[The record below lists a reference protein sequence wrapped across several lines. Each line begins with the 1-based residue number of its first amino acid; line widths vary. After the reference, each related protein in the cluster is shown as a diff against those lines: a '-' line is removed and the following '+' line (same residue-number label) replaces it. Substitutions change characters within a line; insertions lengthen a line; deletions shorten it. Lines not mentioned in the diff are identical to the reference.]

1 MGGLERPGERRTLEG
16 ELITR
21 RASRLSCRRL
31 LSSGGGETLTSV
43 GRQELLPLLSEAVA
57 ATLMCSLG
65 VSRELVCPEGK
76 LHFVDV
82 QLASA
87 GGAPPLW
94 LVAVLFDIRQLGAVV
109 GGDPVAAL
117 EVKVEEGAGQ
127 LGHKGETLDAIR
139 VEQAVD
145 GFAKTGGACTLFA
158 AELVFLNRS
167 RHLRRSKYARRG
179 KEQSRGRQL
188 RLNLKGRVN

>member
-1 MGGLERPGERRTLEG
+1 M
-16 ELITR
+16 
-21 RASRLSCRRL
+21 
-31 LSSGGGETLTSV
+31 
-43 GRQELLPLLSEAVA
+43 
-57 ATLMCSLG
+57 
-65 VSRELVCPEGK
+65 

-82 QLASA
+82 QLATA

-94 LVAVLFDIRQLGAVV
+94 LVAVLFNIRQLGAVV
-109 GGDPVAAL
+109 GSEPVAAL
-117 EVKVEEGAGQ
+117 LFKVEEGAGR

-167 RHLRRSKYARRG
+167 RHLRQSRYARRG
-179 KEQSRGRQL
+179 KEHSRGKRL
-188 RLNLKGRVN
+188 RLNLEGRGN